1 MAITLNGN
9 GVISGITDYDSG
21 DVGRILQV
29 KSATKTD
36 VDTYNQMTMTNIT
49 GLTVNITP
57 SSTNSK
63 ILLIA
68 YVNLAADTAVPFWQ
82 FARNGTGIAL
92 GTSSGYQHNTTGFLY
107 NATTTSGYALTAIGA
122 NHLDSPSTTS
132 QITYSCQ
139 WKSSSANTTVY
150 INRRPNDNYV
160 NVVSCLTAMEVG

>member
-1 MAITLNGN
+1 MAINFSSGTL
-9 GVISGITDYDSG
+9 SGPTK
-21 DVGRILQV
+21 ILQV
-29 KSATKTD
+29 VSATKTD
-36 VDTYNQMTMTNIT
+36 VDTYNQTTMTNIT

-57 SSTNSK
+57 ASTSSK

-68 YVNLAADTAVPFWQ
+68 YVNITGDTAIPFWQ

-92 GTSSGYQHNTTGFLY
+92 GTSGGFQHNTTGFLY
-107 NATTTSGYALTAIGA
+107 NATTSNGYSLTAVGA
-122 NHLDSPSTTS
+122 NHLDSPATTS

-139 WKSSSANTTVY
+139 WKSTSANTTVY

>member
-1 MAITLNGN
+1 MAISINGSGTLT
-9 GVISGITDYDSG
+9 GITDYPNSS
-21 DVGRILQV
+21 VGQILQV

-57 SSTNSK
+57 FSTNSK

-92 GTSSGYQHNTTGFLY
+92 GTSGGFQHNTTGFLY
-107 NATTTSGYALTAIGA
+107 NATTSSGYALTAIGA
-122 NHLDSPSTTS
+122 NHLDSPGTTS